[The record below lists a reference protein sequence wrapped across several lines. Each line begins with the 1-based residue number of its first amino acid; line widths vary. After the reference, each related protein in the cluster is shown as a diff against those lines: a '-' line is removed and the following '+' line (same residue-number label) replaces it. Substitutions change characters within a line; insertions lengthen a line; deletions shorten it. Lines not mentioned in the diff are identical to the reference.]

1 MEEQKEQLQEN
12 NLYKKN
18 WKAFFIYV
26 VVILICL
33 AAFFP
38 SVYMQSDTL
47 VDMYS
52 NAGLSVFQFAL
63 LSMVQP
69 LFIAVLFLLAGHFWA
84 QKLDLHSLVYDFFDE
99 GTNVKKELLKSLKP
113 AIISGVIYGIVMVS
127 FDLIF
132 RPILPELLQYPVV
145 MPDFFQVIG
154 SVFYG
159 GIVEEI
165 MLRFGF
171 MTILLNIFT
180 FGGRKKKKWIVYLS
194 IVLSAISFALG
205 HYPATSILFEMTP
218 IIWIRMFV
226 LNGLGGLI
234 FGWLYYKYHLESAM
248 VSHMTVHIT
257 VALISVVLATIGI

>member
-1 MEEQKEQLQEN
+1 MEEQSQEN
-12 NLYKKN
+12 YLYKKN
-18 WKAFFIYV
+18 WKAFGIYV

-38 SVYMQSDTL
+38 AAYTQSSTL
-47 VDMYS
+47 IEMYS
-52 NAGLSVFQFAL
+52 NVDLNVLQFAL

-69 LFIAVLFLLAGHFWA
+69 LFIAFLFLLAGHFWA
-84 QKLDLHSLVYDFFDE
+84 QRVGLHSLVYDFFDKE
-99 GTNVKKELLKSLKP
+99 INVKKELMKSLKP
-113 AIISGVIYGIVMVS
+113 AIVSGALYGIIMVS
-127 FDLIF
+127 FDLVF
-132 RPILPELLQYPVV
+132 RPILPELLQQTVSIPN
-145 MPDFFQVIG
+145 FFQVIG

-180 FGGRKKKKWIVYLS
+180 FGGRKKRKWIVYLS
-194 IVLSAISFALG
+194 IVLSALSFALG

-234 FGWLYYKYHLESAM
+234 FGWLYYRYHLEGAM
-248 VSHMTVHIT
+248 VSHMSVHIT
-257 VALISVVLATIGI
+257 VALVNIVLATIGI